1 MWNLDLQAAEAGQA
15 IVGATKTENIKQVNE
30 LQAQLSKSLGVLQES
45 GVYALLMYLLAKRK
59 KDGDK
64 SGDPFHVIL
73 NQLLEAVI
81 KNKVGLGLEDNEVL
95 PRSDNRRYHSNE
107 VLEWAQKMILSDLYR
122 LLLLRD
128 FFQRALTYARYA
140 AEALEV
146 ELKDQNNEVKS
157 GTPAPE
163 SGGSP

>member
-15 IVGATKTENIKQVNE
+15 IVREAKTKNKKQVNE
-30 LQAQLSKSLGVLQES
+30 LQTQLNKSLGVLQES

-59 KDGDK
+59 KDGGK
-64 SGDPFHVIL
+64 EGDPCRTII
-73 NQLLEAVI
+73 NELLEAVR
-81 KNKVGLGLEDNEVL
+81 KNIDGLGLNPDEG
-95 PRSDNRRYHSNE
+95 PPQQSHSDCSNK
-107 VLEWAQKMILSDLYR
+107 VLEWTKDHILRDLYR

-140 AEALEV
+140 AEAREV
-146 ELKDQNNEVKS
+146 ELESRKTEDNS
-157 GTPAPE
+157 GTPGSE

>member
-1 MWNLDLQAAEAGQA
+1 M
-15 IVGATKTENIKQVNE
+15 
-30 LQAQLSKSLGVLQES
+30 
-45 GVYALLMYLLAKRK
+45 
-59 KDGDK
+59 
-64 SGDPFHVIL
+64 
-73 NQLLEAVI
+73 
-81 KNKVGLGLEDNEVL
+81 L
-95 PRSDNRRYHSNE
+95 PRSDNRGYHSNE